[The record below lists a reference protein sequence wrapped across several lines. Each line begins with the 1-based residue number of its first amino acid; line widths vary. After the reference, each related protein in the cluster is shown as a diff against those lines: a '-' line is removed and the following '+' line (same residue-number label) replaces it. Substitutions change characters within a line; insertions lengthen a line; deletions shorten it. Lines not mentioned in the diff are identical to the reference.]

1 MKIKLI
7 GTITTSAEE
16 KTKTFSF
23 PLGFGC
29 SFKILPRNTV

>member
-7 GTITTSAEE
+7 GTITISKEK

-23 PLGFGC
+23 RLGFGC